1 MMQSTPVTNRSP
13 VVAMS
18 TPDANPL
25 PLSPLATAD
34 LHDEAWQQAIG
45 RPALIVV
52 LSLCLW
58 QGMGE
63 LMLALMGDRRLLW
76 LWPLGI
82 LTVVQGVYTRYWLAH
97 PRRRRWRRWSLEV
110 SELAVVLVAWRL
122 LTWFLFGQRLDA
134 ATWQA
139 WFLNPFTF
147 FDLPFVFG
155 GVMLVIIW
163 RFATA
168 VATHVLALGLQP
180 DELVDYGRLGQAR
193 GWVQA
198 SAPDRQALLEAFGE
212 TWMLGGVVLLIGTAL
227 SRGAGR
233 LSEPGWWR
241 WHGQDLTATAV
252 LALVGYVLTGL
263 LLFSQGRLALLR
275 ARWRHEGVPGSE
287 QVLARWHRYAT
298 AVILMV
304 AVLALLLPLGSTF
317 GLATVLLALIRVAV
331 LLATLVVGLLALLI
345 ALVLN
350 LFSPEST
357 PMPPPELP
365 PFATVAPPP
374 AFAWDRLPSWVGPGI
389 FWFLLLMTTGYFLLT
404 YARRW
409 GEDFWPHWAWWKRL
423 RRPRI
428 PLRGIRGR
436 RPRRDRHR
444 STPASTTMA
453 VWRYIRLRGL
463 SPTDRTRYFYLRT
476 VKRAGE
482 LGTARQPHQTPL
494 EYEQTLRRYWPQV
507 ETDLHELTTSFL
519 HARYGL
525 PPVTEV
531 EAERARHAW
540 EQIRRLWQKNNHM
553 LHKKT

>member
-18 TPDANPL
+18 TPDSNP
-25 PLSPLATAD
+25 PSSPLATAD

-45 RPALIVV
+45 RPGLIVV

-134 ATWQA
+134 ATWRA

-168 VATHVLALGLQP
+168 VATHVLALGLRP
-180 DELVDYGRLGQAR
+180 DELVDYRRLGQAR

-198 SAPDRQALLEAFGE
+198 SAPDRQALLETFGE

-233 LSEPGWWR
+233 PGESGW
-241 WHGQDLTATAV
+241 WHGQGLTATAV

-275 ARWRHEGVPGSE
+275 ARWRYEGVPGGE
-287 QVLARWHRYAT
+287 QVATRWHRHAT
-298 AVILMV
+298 TVILMV
-304 AVLALLLPLGSTF
+304 AVLALLMPLGSTF
-317 GLATVLLALIRVAV
+317 GLAAVLLALIRVAI

-350 LFSPEST
+350 LFAQEPT
-357 PMPPPELP
+357 PMPPPEFLP
-365 PFATVAPPP
+365 FDAAVSPP
-374 AFAWDRLPSWVGPGI
+374 ALAWARMPSWVGPGI
-389 FWFLLLMTTGYFLLT
+389 FWLLLLLTTGYFLLA
-404 YARRW
+404 YVRRW
-409 GEDFWPHWAWWKRL
+409 DEDFRPRWAWWRRL
-423 RRPRI
+423 RVPRLS
-428 PLRGIRGR
+428 LRGIRGR
-436 RPRRDRHR
+436 RPRRDRR
-444 STPASTTMA
+444 QPTPARTTTE

-463 SPTDRTRYFYLRT
+463 SPADRIRYFYLRT

-482 LGTARQPHQTPL
+482 LGTARLPHQTPL
-494 EYEQTLRRYWPQV
+494 EYEQILRRHWPQI
-507 ETDLHELTTSFL
+507 ETDLHALTTSFL

-531 EAERARHAW
+531 EAERARRAW
-540 EQIRRLWQKNNHM
+540 ERIRRLWPKSNPLFHN
-553 LHKKT
+553 KT